1 MPSIFVKGE
10 SRSGNEHT
18 RFISISQASSS
29 AKLLATELI
38 GVGWRPSSKKKSM
51 ISRRQAQIAADK
63 AKCFLMFVDG
73 EKEDK
78 LLFDCI
84 SDILCRCLQESHGK
98 ISVGLVA

>member
-1 MPSIFVKGE
+1 
-10 SRSGNEHT
+10 
-18 RFISISQASSS
+18 
-29 AKLLATELI
+29 
-38 GVGWRPSSKKKSM
+38 M